1 MFVDQVIIQVKAGK
15 GGDELLLSGVKNM
28 FRTEVLPVVT
38 AARAE
43 ASF

>member
-1 MFVDQVIIQVKAGK
+1 MLLEPQA
-15 GGDELLLSGVKNM
+15 LLSGVKNM